1 MKLSLDDD
9 TLRIELSWW
18 LKVLAFHF
26 STLKIP
32 LAQID
37 RVGTDRQKTHW
48 GERRIPGSFIPWLL
62 KAGTYP

>member
-1 MKLSLDDD
+1 MKLSLDDN

-32 LAQID
+32 LAQIE

-48 GERRIPGSFIPWLL
+48 SERRIPGSFIPWLPE
-62 KAGTYP
+62 GR